1 MPFKNLRLTLVLLSH
16 FTKLVF
22 VFGSGKLSE
31 IGIVVQKGHAALDYD
46 HTFKVKVEFISG
58 KKFNQMFTVIKQVGC
73 ESSLKM

>member
-1 MPFKNLRLTLVLLSH
+1 MCFKDSEISLFVLLPKNVVMPFKNLRLTLVLLSH

-46 HTFKVKVEFISG
+46 HTF
-58 KKFNQMFTVIKQVGC
+58 
-73 ESSLKM
+73 